1 MCGSCSYKI
10 RQKDVVGG
18 EKRKEGD
25 QAEAARTKGRVHKR
39 LALFRPR
46 IENGEL
52 HKELIP
58 GINTSNTGLG
68 DYVGK

>member
-25 QAEAARTKGRVHKR
+25 QAEAARTRD
-39 LALFRPR
+39 AC
-46 IENGEL
+46 
-52 HKELIP
+52 
-58 GINTSNTGLG
+58 INASRFSAHASRMVNNI
-68 DYVGK
+68 KN